1 MLNIRRL
8 IFTFAAL
15 LIAAAWIASPAD
27 SWAQNA
33 RLVLRFRPDSTFKI
47 AQFTDVHWDA
57 AKPNSSE
64 SAGTIRMVLESEK
77 PDLAIFTGDIVVA
90 APAADGWRAIAAIM
104 AESTIPWAVT
114 LGNHDDETDL
124 SRAAIFQLLETF
136 PGFVGEAGPAELPGA
151 GTSLLPLLA
160 AAGDSAAALIYCF
173 DSLGYPP
180 DRKKY
185 GSYDWI
191 KFDQIVWYRET
202 SRRWTALN
210 GGAPLPALACMHIPL
225 PEHRQ
230 AWENKSAVGVKKEGV
245 FAADINSGLLASLI
259 EMGDVMA
266 VTVGHD
272 HDNNYIGVVGGIAL
286 AFGQS
291 SGANGYGELERGS
304 RIFQLRQ
311 GQRGFASWIRTRS
324 GASFP
329 YSWPAAPAR

>member
-1 MLNIRRL
+1 MPNFRRL
-8 IFTFAAL
+8 YFSFAAL
-15 LIAAAWIASPAD
+15 LIVIFWIAAPAD
-27 SWAQNA
+27 GWTQNS
-33 RLVLRFRPDSTFKI
+33 RPVLRFRPDSTFKV
-47 AQFTDVHWDA
+47 AQFTDIHWDP
-57 AKPNSSE
+57 AKPNSRE
-64 SAGTIRMVLESEK
+64 SAATIRMVLELEK

-90 APAADGWRAIAAIM
+90 APAAEGWRAIGGIM
-104 AESTIPWAVT
+104 AETAIPWAVT

-124 SRAAIFQLLETF
+124 SRAAIFQLLESL
-136 PGFVGEAGPAELPGA
+136 PGFAGEAGPANLPGA

-160 AAGDSAAALIYCF
+160 AAGDSVAALIYCF

-202 SRRWTALN
+202 SRRCTEQN
-210 GGAPLPALACMHIPL
+210 GGEPLPALAFMHIPL
-225 PEHRQ
+225 PEHLQ
-230 AWENKSAVGVKKEGV
+230 AWENKSGVGVKKEGV

-266 VTVGHD
+266 VSVGHD

-329 YSWPAAPAR
+329 FSWPAAPAR